1 MQYEWNENKRL
12 ANLVRHK
19 VDFADAV
26 DFEWDTALETIDERF
41 NYGEKRWVAL
51 GFIGKKL
58 RVMVYTFRAPKIRI
72 ISLRKAN
79 KREKLYYEKQS

>member
-26 DFEWDTALETIDERF
+26 DFEWDTALETIDARF

-58 RVMVYTFRAPKIRI
+58 HVMVYTFRAPKIRI